1 MPKPQ
6 ISNVDTLKAAGI
18 IKRRRKFTAD
28 QIAAIESLSPRQ
40 VEQLI
45 SVKETLGQAGAK
57 EKPVIIMPGIIAGKP
72 PHKPPHKP
80 GKPNKP

>member
-6 ISNVDTLKAAGI
+6 YSNVDALKAAGI
-18 IKRRRKFTAD
+18 IKPRRRFTEE
-28 QIAAIESLSPRQ
+28 QIAAIESLSSKQ

-45 SVKETLGQAGAK
+45 SVKESLEKAGSK
-57 EKPVIIMPGIIAGKP
+57 EKPVIILPGIIAGKP
-72 PHKPPHKP
+72 PHKP